1 MGLLSSPSAHQ
12 RAHQPISEP
21 ISPSASGQRPS
32 RPSSRPSAQRVQI
45 KLQGEDKLRRSG
57 LTYFIVRPGEFEDRS
72 VDRYFDRYVR

>member
-1 MGLLSSPSAHQ
+1 M
-12 RAHQPISEP
+12 
-21 ISPSASGQRPS
+21 
-32 RPSSRPSAQRVQI
+32 QI